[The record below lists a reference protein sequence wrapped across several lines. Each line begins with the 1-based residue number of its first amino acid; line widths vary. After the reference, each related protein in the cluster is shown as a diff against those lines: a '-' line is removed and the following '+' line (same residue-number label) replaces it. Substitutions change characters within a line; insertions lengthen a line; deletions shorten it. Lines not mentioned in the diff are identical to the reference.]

1 MKRLLL
7 YLAAALAALLVLAA
21 AGWWWLT
28 GTQAGAGWLLGQASA
43 RLERLDYA
51 RHQGS
56 LAGGLVLEEVAF
68 AQAGFEAGI
77 HRLELAVD
85 FDFIPLGVTIERL
98 RLDGVNASLPEAEPE
113 PAPTAPFE
121 LGDFSAPIDVR
132 IAELRVTDLVVET
145 APGSEPLEIG
155 SFEFAGA
162 WTANLTIERLSLEM
176 APWTLGGRGE
186 VGLSGAW
193 PVDLALDLDW
203 RLDETTSQAVSLEL
217 DGRVAALEAG
227 LSASGPLAAD
237 GTVSIAGLPDPAAL
251 DARVSLAGSLAGW
264 PGLEGTIPRF
274 ALNGSGRLDSWQAEL
289 DGRVE
294 WPELPPAELALAA
307 AGSDQRIELS
317 RGEIL
322 TLDGRVLLAGTA
334 ELGRQP
340 GGPVTAEAS
349 VELENLDFTAVY
361 PEWPEQ
367 ARVSG
372 GLNATFDGSRLEIG
386 ELALRAPPA
395 SLQLGGRAALDTAS
409 GQLDATL
416 EWSALTWPPV
426 PGDAEPLFSSESG
439 RFQGSGTLD
448 EWRAE
453 LDAWLSLPPLTQHGG
468 PRARVELQADGD
480 AQSAHLRAGRVRLE
494 GAGQVALTGN
504 VRYGEA
510 PGAELEL
517 TLEGFDPGAFV
528 ESLPGQVDGVIR
540 LELSRF
546 EPVAATI
553 AIERLEGR
561 LRGAELAGSGAL
573 AIADQA
579 GDQAVERADL
589 QLSLGDNRV
598 RVDSESGRQ
607 WRLRVEANRLA
618 QLWPEL
624 AGRIELDADVQ
635 PFESR
640 AQWTLRAAELA
651 WMDLRA
657 AELTSEGRAQWGEA
671 PSVEAGINGS
681 DIDLNPWERLDRLD
695 VKLAGNCDAHEF
707 TTYFSGTRAT
717 LEFGASGALPN
728 CLKAPADWSGRIDRL
743 AISETPVGAW
753 QLAAPLPVEVRA
765 GEIRAGPG
773 CLWTVSSDGR
783 LCLNSLEAGATG
795 RVEIALNSVPM
806 DLLLLPADP
815 VFTIGSDLKGVVHV
829 SWGAAGIR
837 GVDGSLLLGA
847 GGLRMLEGGEDLLTI
862 RGARLDLAAPRDGA
876 LNAALELRLEEESEL
891 TARAEVPD
899 LNAPGEMQLDA
910 RADLNLPNLG
920 AFNRLAPRLDRLG
933 GRLEAEF
940 RLSGP
945 LSAPDFDGRVAIRD
959 GRLFYAP
966 FGSRVEQLDV
976 TLTADEGGGRIDGGL
991 LAGGGRGDIS
1001 GRLDL
1006 GGASGWRGRL
1016 TVSGSEMQLADIDWL
1031 RLTVSPDLDLEVRP
1045 ERLDLNGKLHVDRAR
1060 LGMPPGAEQR
1070 VPVSSDVVVVDGER
1084 ERDEADEEL
1093 PARDIAG
1100 RVELTLSD
1108 DVRLAAAGLET
1119 HLAGGLDIEWTP
1131 GEPLPNGRGVIR
1143 LVEGSYQAYGQS
1155 LEVTEGEVMFTGH
1168 PIDNPRL
1175 DIEAVRE
1182 IFGDPQVEQAGVRIR
1197 GPAQNPDIVL
1207 FTSPATT
1214 REKALAYILTGANFD
1229 HATGQGAFSVGFWVL
1244 PDVFVSYGLGLFDT
1258 GNVLAARWELSR
1270 RWGLR
1275 ATSGERDTGA
1285 DVSYII
1291 DR

>member
-28 GTQAGAGWLLGQASA
+28 GTQAGARWLLGQTSA
-43 RLERLDYA
+43 RLERFDYA
-51 RHQGS
+51 RSDGS
-56 LAGGLVLEEVAF
+56 LAGGLLLNDVVF
-68 AQAGFEAGI
+68 VQAGLEI
-77 HRLELAVD
+77 EIQRLELAVD
-85 FDFIPLGVTIERL
+85 FDFVPLGVTVERL

-113 PAPTAPFE
+113 PARTEPFE
-121 LGDFSAPIDVR
+121 LGDFSAPIDIRV
-132 IAELRVTDLVVET
+132 AELRVTDLVVET
-145 APGSEPLEIG
+145 APAAEPVEIG
-155 SFEFAGA
+155 RIEFAGA
-162 WTANLTIERLSLEM
+162 WTANLEIERLSLEM

-186 VGLSGAW
+186 VGLTGAW
-193 PVDLALDLDW
+193 PVDLALELVW
-203 RLDETTSQAVSLEL
+203 RLDETTSQAVSLEF
-217 DGRVAALEAG
+217 DGRVAALDAE

-237 GTVSIAGLPDPAAL
+237 GTLALAGLPDPVAL
-251 DARVSLAGSLAGW
+251 EAQLSLDGSLAGW

-274 ALNGSGRLDSWQAEL
+274 ALNGSGGLDDWQAEL
-289 DGRVE
+289 KGRVE
-294 WPELPPAELALAA
+294 WPELPPADLDLAA
-307 AGSDQRIELS
+307 HGSSARIELS
-317 RGEIL
+317 RCVIS
-322 TLDGRVLLAGTA
+322 TLAGRVRLAGHA
-334 ELGRQP
+334 NLDD
-340 GGPVTAEAS
+340 PVTARAS
-349 VELENLDFTAVY
+349 LELEGLDFTALY

-372 GLNATFDGSRLEIG
+372 GLNATFDGSRLEVREI
-386 ELALRAPPA
+386 ALRAPPA
-395 SLQLGGRAALDTAS
+395 SLQLGGRAALDTVS

-426 PGDAEPLFSSESG
+426 LDEAEPLFSSESG
-439 RFQGSGTLD
+439 RFQASGTLE
-448 EWRAE
+448 EWQAE
-453 LDAWLSLPPLTQHGG
+453 LEAWLSLPPLSQQKA

-480 AQSAHLRAGRVRLE
+480 AQSAWLRHGRIRIDGAGR
-494 GAGQVALTGN
+494 VALTGN

-517 TLEGFDPGAFV
+517 VLEAFDPGAFV
-528 ESLPGQVDGVIR
+528 EPLPGEIDGAIR
-540 LELSRF
+540 LELLRF
-546 EPVAATI
+546 DPLAATV
-553 AIERLEGR
+553 AIERLDGV
-561 LRGAELAGSGAL
+561 LRGAELTGSGAL

-579 GDQAVERADL
+579 VERADL
-589 QLSLGDNRV
+589 RLSLGDNRV
-598 RVDSESGRQ
+598 QVDSGSGRE

-624 AGRIELDADVQ
+624 AGSVELDADVQ
-635 PFESR
+635 LFETR
-640 AQWTLRAAELA
+640 AQWTLRASEVA

-671 PSVEAGINGS
+671 PSVDARIDGT
-681 DIDLNPWERLDRLD
+681 DIDLNPWERLDQLE

-717 LEFGASGALPN
+717 LEFGASGALPG
-728 CLKAPADWSGRIDRL
+728 CLEAPADWTGRIDRL

-753 QLAAPLPVEVRA
+753 QLAGPLPVEVR
-765 GEIRAGPG
+765 GGRLRAGPG
-773 CLWTVSSDGR
+773 CLWTVASDGR
-783 LCLNSLEAGATG
+783 LCLNSLEAGETG

-815 VFTIGSDLKGVVHV
+815 VFTVGSNLKGDARV

-837 GVDGSLLLGA
+837 SVDGALVVGP
-847 GGLRMLEGGEDLLTI
+847 GGLRMLEGDEDLLRI
-862 RGARLDLAAPRDGA
+862 RGARLDLTSPRDGA
-876 LNAALELRLEEESEL
+876 LDAALVLRLEEESEL
-891 TARAEVPD
+891 TARAEIPD
-899 LNAPGEMQLDA
+899 LNAPGAMQLDA

-920 AFNRLAPRLDRLG
+920 AFNRLVPQLDRLG

-940 RLSGP
+940 RFSGP
-945 LSAPDFDGRVAIRD
+945 LSSPDFDGRVAIRD
-959 GRLFYAP
+959 GELFYAP
-966 FGSRVEQLDV
+966 LGSRVERLDV
-976 TLTADEGGGRIDGGL
+976 TLTADEGGGRIEGDL
-991 LAGGGRGDIS
+991 LAGDGRGDIS

-1006 GGASGWRGRL
+1006 GGAAGWRGRL
-1016 TVSGSEMQLADIDWL
+1016 AVSGSKMQVADIDWL
-1031 RLTVSPDLDLEVRP
+1031 RLTVSPDLELEVRP
-1045 ERLDLNGKLHVDRAR
+1045 ERVDLNGKLHVDRAR

-1070 VPVSSDVVVVDGER
+1070 VPVSSDVVVVGGQR
-1084 ERDEADEEL
+1084 ERDESEEEL

-1100 RVELTLSD
+1100 RVEITLSD
-1108 DVRLAAAGLET
+1108 NVRLAAAGLET

-1143 LVEGSYQAYGQS
+1143 LVKGSYQAYGQN
-1155 LEVTEGEVMFTGH
+1155 LEVTEGEVLFTAH

-1197 GPAQNPDIVL
+1197 GPAQNPNITL
-1207 FTSPATT
+1207 FTSPPTT
-1214 REKALAYILTGANFD
+1214 REKALAYVLTGANFD
-1229 HATGQGAFSVGFWVL
+1229 HATGQGAFNVGFWVL
-1244 PDVFVSYGLGLFDT
+1244 PNVFVSYGLGLFDT

-1285 DVSYII
+1285 DVSFII